1 MIVVDTNVVAYLL
14 IQGGKTAK
22 AERLF
27 KRDPEWAVPA
37 LWRSEMRNVLS
48 LYVRKGLMTLPKAL
62 GVMQEGIEL
71 VGALEWDVPSEDVLL
86 LAASSRRS
94 AYDCEFVALAR
105 MLEVPLHTA
114 DAALAR
120 AFPGCAIF
128 LE

>member
-120 AFPGCAIF
+120 AFPQYAVF

>member
-14 IQGGKTAK
+14 IQGGKTAR

-27 KRDPEWAVPA
+27 KRDPEWAAPA

-48 LYVRKGLMTLPKAL
+48 LYVRRGLMALPRAL
-62 GVMQEGIEL
+62 DVMQDGIEL
-71 VGALEWDVPSEDVLL
+71 VGTREWDVPSEDVLR

-120 AFPGCAIF
+120 AFPEYVLF

>member
-1 MIVVDTNVVAYLL
+1 MIVVDTNVIAYLL
-14 IQGGKTAK
+14 IQGAKTAK

-27 KRDPEWAVPA
+27 KRDPEWAAPA

-62 GVMQEGIEL
+62 EIMQEGIEL
-71 VGALEWDVPSEDVLL
+71 VGALEWDVPSEDVLR

-94 AYDCEFVALAR
+94 AYDCEFVALVR

>member
-14 IQGGKTAK
+14 IQGGKTAR

-27 KRDPEWAVPA
+27 KRDPEWAAPV

-48 LYVRKGLMTLPKAL
+48 LYVRKELMALPEAL
-62 GVMQEGIEL
+62 GIMEEGVEL
-71 VGALEWDVPSEDVLL
+71 MGSREWDIPSEDVLS

-120 AFPGCAIF
+120 VFPEYALF